1 MTRSLVSSLAL
12 LCMVQAGLSMHA
24 VEYLPGSPGSSLVI
38 SAPHDGEMKPASIPT
53 RQNGCQTESGGCD
66 FKPSCTGKRS
76 IACRATS
83 VQDLYTKDIAR
94 ELQATIG
101 RLTGL
106 MPHLIVSHLA
116 RSKLDPNRPVE
127 EAAQYNPAA
136 IRAWTDFHGYIQ
148 TAHTA
153 VQSNGPGLHIDI
165 HGQNAEDNWIEF
177 GYGISRSQL
186 NKAGR
191 PGHPISFERSSIKA
205 LARRLTDTRM
215 SEYARSQG
223 LQKLLS
229 GTYSM
234 GAMAEARGFKS
245 VPSPQFQRPNMSN
258 PGKYYSG
265 GYITKRWGSRNG
277 GDIDSI
283 QFELPMDV
291 RKNFKTSG
299 PQLGEVVVEFMERH
313 YKLNTNATVFYSSD
327 SSEDN
332 WFEQSINQDT

>member
-1 MTRSLVSSLAL
+1 
-12 LCMVQAGLSMHA
+12 MVQAGLSMHA

-165 HGQNAEDNWIEF
+165 HGACAPTLTLKK
-177 GYGISRSQL
+177 S
-186 NKAGR
+186 GR
-191 PGHPISFERSSIKA
+191 GKLLTTILYPYNLGPKPSWGVRACYLFVTSSHM
-205 LARRLTDTRM
+205 LTRRL
-215 SEYARSQG
+215 S
-223 LQKLLS
+223 
-229 GTYSM
+229 
-234 GAMAEARGFKS
+234 
-245 VPSPQFQRPNMSN
+245 
-258 PGKYYSG
+258 
-265 GYITKRWGSRNG
+265 
-277 GDIDSI
+277 
-283 QFELPMDV
+283 
-291 RKNFKTSG
+291 
-299 PQLGEVVVEFMERH
+299 
-313 YKLNTNATVFYSSD
+313 
-327 SSEDN
+327 
-332 WFEQSINQDT
+332 